1 MKEIIIEN
9 AHAHN
14 LKNVSVTI
22 PRNQFIVVTGPSG
35 SGKSSLIYET
45 LHLESQKRYLE
56 ALSSFGK
63 NYFQPPI
70 HTKVSM
76 IKGISPTLAIDQK
89 TTISNRRSTV
99 GTVTEIYDFLRLLFT
114 HLGVAHSPLTKK
126 PLGAR
131 DFQSLIYQMGDIPS
145 GAKVTIVA
153 PVILSQKGEHKEI
166 IDKMINKYGMQ
177 TIIVDGKSYESDKI
191 PKIDKNKYHDIY
203 GVIDRI
209 VFDTMKKDRVEQSI
223 LAAMKV
229 SDQSVIIIIDGHAT
243 FYSLNYYCP
252 ESKINYPKLQPRLFS
267 YNSPLGAC
275 KECDGIGE
283 VLKIDESTLI
293 KNSQLPFNKTT
304 LYKVI
309 SKDASLFLVTKKL
322 FSSQSIELESPINS
336 WPSTFKSLLI
346 FGADTKREEKT
357 KIKKFPGL
365 IKYFSSMVDQEEFLY
380 SDESIAKI
388 SKNIPCPKCKGKH
401 LQDYPLNVQLW
412 GKTIDQ
418 YVECDITALEEI
430 FSKVELKT
438 TEEIKIGKKLCL
450 EITQRLRFLNQV
462 GLGHLQLARSAAT
475 LSGGELQ
482 RIRLAT
488 QLGTSLSGVIYIL
501 DEPSIGL
508 HPIDNEM
515 LIKTIKQLRDLK
527 NTVIVIEH
535 DEQTMREADF
545 IIDIGP
551 QSGNLGGEIVY
562 SGTSKIFFDS
572 DTLTASYL
580 KKNELKLE
588 INKRN
593 FTEFLSITGIKK
605 NNLKNIDIHI
615 PLNSLTCVT
624 GRSGSGKSTLVH
636 EVLKSALNEL
646 IFKEADRGDDYK
658 TVQSDATLNDYLLIS
673 QRPVGRTPKSIPLT
687 YLGVFDVIREIYAN
701 TTQAKLLGLSASHFS
716 FNSALGRCTA
726 CEGNGRIKM
735 QMMFLSDAYI
745 PCVQCK
751 ETRYRPEILTIFYK
765 GANINDVL
773 NMTAKEALEHFKHYK
788 KLNFAFELLLN
799 VGLSYLKLGQ
809 PTTTLSGGEAQRI
822 KIAKELSK
830 LKRGKILYMLDEP
843 STGLHFQ
850 EIKLLNQCLR
860 KLVDEGHTVIVI
872 EHNIDII
879 KMADYVIDLGPGG
892 GVYGGEIVAKGH
904 PSEIAKSSKS
914 LTGKFL
920 NLYI

>member
-1 MKEIIIEN
+1 MKEIVIEN

-14 LKNVSVTI
+14 LKNVNVSI

-76 IKGISPTLAIDQK
+76 IRGISPTLAIDQK
-89 TTISNRRSTV
+89 TTINNKRSTV

-114 HLGVAHSPLTKK
+114 HLGSAHSPHSKK

-131 DFQSLIYQMGDIPS
+131 DFQSLISQIGKPAKES
-145 GAKVTIVA
+145 KVTIIA
-153 PVILSQKGEHKEI
+153 PMILSQKGEHKEI
-166 IDKMINKYGMQ
+166 IDRMVNKYGMQ
-177 TIIVDGKSYESDKI
+177 TIIIDGKSYESDKL
-191 PKIDKNKYHDIY
+191 PKIDKNKYHDVY
-203 GVIDRI
+203 GVLDRI
-209 VFDTMKKDRVEQSI
+209 SFDTSKMDRIEKSVQTALG
-223 LAAMKV
+223 LA
-229 SDQSVIIIIDGHAT
+229 DQSVIVVIDGKAN

-252 ESKINYPKLQPRLFS
+252 DGKVNYPKLQPRLFS
-267 YNSPLGAC
+267 YNSPLGSC
-275 KECDGIGE
+275 KECEGIGE
-283 VLKIDESTLI
+283 VLKIDETTII
-293 KNSQLPFNKTT
+293 KNSKIPFNKTT

-309 SKDASLFLVTKKL
+309 AKDPALFLVIKKL
-322 FSSQSIELESPINS
+322 FSTNDVEFEVSVDDWDVS
-336 WPSTFKSLLI
+336 FKNLI
-346 FGADTKREEKT
+346 FKGNS
-357 KIKKFPGL
+357 KKFPGL
-365 IKYFSSMVDQEEFLY
+365 IGYFKAMVKDDEFLY
-380 SDESIAKI
+380 SDDSL
-388 SKNIPCPKCKGKH
+388 SKVSVPMPCPKCHGKR
-401 LQDYPLNVQLW
+401 LQDYPLNVKLW

-418 YVECDITALEEI
+418 YVECDIEELEKI
-430 FSKVELKT
+430 FSTVILRT
-438 TEEIKIGKKLCL
+438 TEEIKIGTKLCL

-508 HPIDNEM
+508 HPIDNDM
-515 LIKTIKQLRDLK
+515 LIKTIKQLRDLN

-545 IIDIGP
+545 ILDIGP
-551 QSGNLGGEIVY
+551 KSGSQGGQIVY
-562 SGTSKIFFDS
+562 AGPAAPFFAT
-572 DTLTASYL
+572 DTITATFL
-580 KKNELKLE
+580 KENEIKLPV
-588 INKRN
+588 NKRK
-593 FTEFLSITGIKK
+593 FSDFIKIKGIKR

-615 PLNSLTCVT
+615 PINALTCIT

-636 EVLKSALNEL
+636 DVMRSALNEL
-646 IFKEADRGDDYK
+646 IFDETDHTKNDYTSVSADAL
-658 TVQSDATLNDYLLIS
+658 VSDYLLIN
-673 QRPVGRTPKSIPLT
+673 QKPVGRTPKSIPLT
-687 YLGVFDVIREIYAN
+687 YLGVFDVIREIFTS
-701 TTQAKLLGLSASHFS
+701 TTQAKLQGLSASHFS
-716 FNSALGRCTA
+716 FNSALGRCQE
-726 CEGNGRIKM
+726 CEGNGQIKM

-745 PCVQCK
+745 PCSSCK
-751 ETRYRPEILTIFYK
+751 EMRYRKEILTVQYK
-765 GANINDVL
+765 GANIHDVL
-773 NMTAKEALEHFKHYK
+773 NMTAQEALDHFRHYK

-799 VGLSYLKLGQ
+799 VGLSYIKLGQ

-860 KLVDEGHTVIVI
+860 KLVDEGHTVVVI

-879 KMADYVIDLGPGG
+879 KVSDHVIDLGPGG
-892 GVYGGEIVAKGH
+892 GIHGGQIVAQGH
-904 PSEIAKSSKS
+904 PSEIAKSKNSV
-914 LTGKFL
+914 TGKFL
-920 NLYI
+920 KLFNE